1 MMESV
6 IVAILVKATVVLLVA
21 FALTA
26 LLRGASAAARHA
38 VWSAALVGVIAVPA
52 LTLVLPW
59 RMDVLPSGWGA
70 SPSGAAAISTEELAD
85 TPMPTP
91 TPTTW
96 STDVVADDGGPTSP
110 VETSPSARNHAA
122 RHRYRNVRGFRPPDA
137 RSVAARP
144 FRVARRSL
152 L

>member
-1 MMESV
+1 MMESA

-52 LTLVLPW
+52 LTMVLPW
-59 RMDVLPSGWGA
+59 RMDVLPSGWGSSRTGSA
-70 SPSGAAAISTEELAD
+70 AIAAAGELAD

-91 TPTTW
+91 TPTSW
-96 STDVVADDGGPTSP
+96 SSDVATEQTSP
-110 VETSPSARNHAA
+110 EAGVSSDETTGAGRRRCRTAPSPAAA
-122 RHRYRNVRGFRPPDA
+122 R
-137 RSVAARP
+137 
-144 FRVARRSL
+144 
-152 L
+152 